1 MSTAASAAPA
11 HPTDPPRGTVDRLV
25 DATAGRLAGPA
36 FALGSLVRRARVFHP
51 RGRTFTAHV
60 QIRGDHRF
68 AGTVLG
74 RAATHDGVVR
84 FSRGAGLP
92 EPMPDLLGLAL
103 RLHLTGS
110 GHGPEDAQDVLM
122 ISSWPAPV
130 SRHVL
135 VPSRD
140 YGRTYYSTLTPFRVG
155 GETVLLGARP
165 DHLGETGPLERLD
178 ALEEAAAGDW
188 VRFELVTATPLGPWT
203 AVGTVVLGGP
213 VPDDAG
219 EALRY
224 TPFHRAGGIEPVGV
238 VNDLR
243 RRAYADSQAA
253 RPS

>member
-1 MSTAASAAPA
+1 MTTTP
-11 HPTDPPRGTVDRLV
+11 DPPRGAVDRLV
-25 DATAGRLAGPA
+25 DATVGRLAGPA
-36 FALGSLVRRARVFHP
+36 FGLGSLVRRARVFHP
-51 RGRTFTAHV
+51 RGRTFTARV

-74 RAATHDGVVR
+74 RAATHDGLVR

-103 RLHLTGS
+103 RLHLSGA
-110 GHGPEDAQDVLM
+110 GHGPEDVQDVLM
-122 ISSWPAPV
+122 ISSAPAPLW
-130 SRHVL
+130 RHVL

-140 YGRTYYSTLTPFRVG
+140 YGDTSYSTLTPFRVG

-165 DHLGETGPLERLD
+165 EQTGPARSLVTLD
-178 ALEEAAAGDW
+178 ALEAAVAGDRI
-188 VRFELVTATPLGPWT
+188 RFELATATPLGPWT
-203 AVGTVVLGGP
+203 PVGTVALGGP
-213 VPDDAG
+213 VPDEAG
-219 EALRY
+219 EGLRY